1 MPPPSWRDSGWI
13 WNLPLACTDIYKTDW
28 ENCDGPGL
36 VMRPPLCAQ
45 RWGGEQ
51 LEALVQVVLPKSAGV
66 DKGQLSVDT
75 TCVHKNGQDL
85 HKKVHLIT
93 IGLSALFVSK
103 CTHPGSPSCHSP
115 IRQPL
120 TCMYPT

>member
-1 MPPPSWRDSGWI
+1 MGQAWSGA
-13 WNLPLACTDIYKTDW
+13 LPYVHSG
-28 ENCDGPGL
+28 E
-36 VMRPPLCAQ
+36 
-45 RWGGEQ
+45 GGEQ

-93 IGLSALFVSK
+93 IGLSRLFLYQN
-103 CTHPGSPSCHSP
+103 TLTLDLIPFHSDV
-115 IRQPL
+115 
-120 TCMYPT
+120 T